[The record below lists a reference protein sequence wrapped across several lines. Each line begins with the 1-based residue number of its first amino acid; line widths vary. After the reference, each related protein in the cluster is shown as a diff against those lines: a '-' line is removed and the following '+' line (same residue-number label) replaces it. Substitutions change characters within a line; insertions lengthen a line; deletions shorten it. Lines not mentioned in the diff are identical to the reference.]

1 MAKIKRDNVVEFLR
15 ERCTAIGVL
24 VGAALVSLSLGP
36 YSNFD
41 TEVEFAAASSVVTQ
55 GLPFSSPGNLV
66 NQPPFGFYLNGFFLR
81 TFGLS
86 YATGVAAVTMWGVGC
101 VFLVYQV
108 GKTFYNARTGLVA
121 AGVFALLP
129 WEAVLARSFLID
141 VPCLFFSLLSLLV
154 GVWAVRKASLKVTLV
169 SGILFGFAFLTK
181 FFAIFTLIPLALILV
196 RYPPKSL
203 RLWAAQVGIF
213 AFPVLFMY
221 YLWYELISRL
231 GVFSFFGHN
240 DFSSFTQGVT
250 PSSYFLLR
258 FFADNPGTLLL
269 LSVGISIFLVTWTRK
284 DFRASFFDLVCLVTI
299 VGTAGVNMFLVLSL
313 GLLVPYV
320 DPVKYDYQA
329 LPAFCLLAASLLE
342 KARLLQPLQG
352 EHSRRSKLPFLASLI
367 GIVLLAGS
375 IAASGLTLSGLVSK
389 DNVMFKVEG
398 DIAFSFQNV
407 GLIPD
412 LSLQYTLLA
421 LGFFTV
427 VVCIV
432 CGLRTKSRPARSD
445 LEGRL

>member
-1 MAKIKRDNVVEFLR
+1 MATIARDCVIDFLR
-15 ERCTAIGVL
+15 QHCTVIGVL
-24 VGAALVSLSLGP
+24 IGAALVSFSLGP

-66 NQPPFGFYLNGFFLR
+66 NQPPLGFYLNAFFLR

-86 YATGVAAVTMWGVGC
+86 YATGVAAVTLWGVGC

-108 GKTFYNARTGLVA
+108 GRTFYNSRTGLVA
-121 AGVFALLP
+121 AGVFALMP

-141 VPCLFFSLLSLLV
+141 VPCIFFSLLSLLV
-154 GVWAVRKASLKVTLV
+154 GVWAVRKASLKLTLV

-196 RYPPKSL
+196 RYPPKNL
-203 RLWAAQVGIF
+203 KLLAAQVGIF
-213 AFPVLFMY
+213 ALPVLSMY
-221 YLWYELISRL
+221 YLWYEGISRL
-231 GVFSFFGHN
+231 GFFSFFGHN
-240 DFSSFTQGVT
+240 DFSSFTQGAA
-250 PSSYFLLR
+250 PSSHFLLR

-269 LSVGISIFLVTWTRK
+269 LAAAISILLVTWTRK
-284 DFRASFFDLVCLVTI
+284 DFKAPFFDLVCLVTI

-342 KARLLQPLQG
+342 KARLLRPLQ
-352 EHSRRSKLPFLASLI
+352 EENSKRSKLPFLASVVGVI
-367 GIVLLAGS
+367 LLSAS
-375 IAASGLTLSGLVSK
+375 IAASGITLAGLVSK
-389 DNVMFKVEG
+389 DTVLFKVEG

-407 GLIPD
+407 GLVPD
-412 LSLQYTLLA
+412 LSLQYALLTI
-421 LGFFTV
+421 GFFTV
-427 VVCIV
+427 VVSMV
-432 CGLRTKSRPARSD
+432 FALRQKPSSK
-445 LEGRL
+445 L